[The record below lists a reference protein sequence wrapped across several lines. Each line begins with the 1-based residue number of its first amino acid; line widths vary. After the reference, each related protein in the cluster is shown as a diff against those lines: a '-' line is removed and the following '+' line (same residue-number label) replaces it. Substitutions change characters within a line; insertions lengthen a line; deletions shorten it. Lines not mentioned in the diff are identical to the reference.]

1 MTPSESRLL
10 QFLNRLDN
18 AKIHYTLA
26 HYRPDAILVAVSVPG
41 QRWEI
46 EFMADGTVD
55 VEIYKSNGEILGEQS
70 LQTLFEKFTG

>member
-10 QFLNRLDN
+10 QFLNKLDN
-18 AKIHYTLA
+18 ANIHYTLA
-26 HYRPDAILVAVSVPG
+26 HYRFDAIMVDVSVPG

-46 EFMADGTVD
+46 EFMADGTVE

-70 LQTLFEKFTG
+70 LQTLFEKFTK